1 MIYKE
6 SINEASKN
14 TTLIRRTSIS
24 QNILA
29 LSLDTSFNYSNERFV
44 HTKYVN
50 MSLGKLPCP
59 QIRISKK
66 K

>member
-44 HTKYVN
+44 HTKYVD
-50 MSLGKLPCP
+50 MSLEN
-59 QIRISKK
+59 
-66 K
+66 